1 MRRYQNEKQ
10 VEDAQQEMAV
20 AELEELDL
28 GYDSGTT
35 NRLSKRKGEQSPFTS
50 FVHDACY
57 IWTTWKLI
65 QEPIGGAWISCEQD
79 CIHNIRCILI
89 LHYAIFNDFHTLL

>member
-35 NRLSKRKGEQSPFTS
+35 NRLSKCKGKQSPFTS
-50 FVHDACY
+50 FVHEACY
-57 IWTTWKLI
+57 I
-65 QEPIGGAWISCEQD
+65 
-79 CIHNIRCILI
+79 
-89 LHYAIFNDFHTLL
+89 